1 MSISRR
7 ERQRQ
12 ATREEIKN
20 HARQQMAESGT
31 SALSLNAIARAMEI
45 TTPAL
50 YRYYA
55 SRDDLLTALI
65 LDGYNGFAL
74 WMEKT
79 AEQSQNSAAPLG
91 EQVLALLLAYREW
104 ALTHSVDFQL
114 IFGNPI
120 PGYNAPH
127 QETWPAAQRAFEPL
141 VRLLI
146 RAETEGGLQL
156 PPGLAQLPEGY
167 ELQMYQ
173 QVGEAF
179 FMVSRRVAHAA
190 LYGWAMLHGLVSL
203 ELYNHTPNILSQA
216 PGVYFRAC
224 MEGLVRQYG
233 LLK

>member
-12 ATREEIKN
+12 ATREEIKH

-65 LDGYNGFAL
+65 LDGYNTFAQ
-74 WMEKT
+74 WMEKA
-79 AEQSQNSAAPLG
+79 AEQNQHADLG
-91 EQVLALLLAYREW
+91 EQVLAILLAYREW
-104 ALTHSVDFQL
+104 ALTNPVDFQL

-120 PGYNAPH
+120 PSYNAPR

-141 VRLLI
+141 IRLLV
-146 RAETEGGLQL
+146 RAESDGMLQL
-156 PPGLAQLPEGY
+156 PPGLAHLPEGY
-167 ELQMYQ
+167 VLQMYQ
-173 QVGEAF
+173 QMGETFAV
-179 FMVSRRVAHAA
+179 VSQQVAHAA
-190 LYGWAMLHGLVSL
+190 LYGWAMLQGLVSL
-203 ELYNHTPNILSQA
+203 ELYNHTPNILNQA